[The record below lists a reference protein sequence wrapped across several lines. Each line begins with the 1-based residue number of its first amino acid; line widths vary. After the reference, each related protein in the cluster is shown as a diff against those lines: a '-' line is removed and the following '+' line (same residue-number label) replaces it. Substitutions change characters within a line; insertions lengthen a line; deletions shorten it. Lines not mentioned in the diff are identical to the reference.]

1 MAMTYEDLNKKTV
14 AELRDMA
21 KGLTHEAVQGH
32 TQMNKEHLLPALC
45 KALGIEH
52 THHHVEAGFDK
63 SQIKAR
69 MKMLRAER
77 GKALEAHNSTKLRV
91 VRTELRALNHRIRTH
106 MV

>member
-1 MAMTYEDLNKKTV
+1 
-14 AELRDMA
+14 
-21 KGLTHEAVQGH
+21 
-32 TQMNKEHLLPALC
+32 
-45 KALGIEH
+45 
-52 THHHVEAGFDK
+52 
-63 SQIKAR
+63 